1 MTNYG
6 IERTISINAL
16 AKTVEQI
23 KRNKDRDESRS
34 KFLTSLLKEM
44 NSLVVELNIIN
55 WKAWPTQRRFLL
67 R

>member
-44 NSLVVELNIIN
+44 NSLVVELNVIN
-55 WKAWPTQRRFLL
+55 
-67 R
+67 